1 MSVNIQ
7 TGRKLRSRKNENVLI
22 NPDMDNIIIDRKENM
37 CINTCIKSFS
47 INVIGKNMK
56 KEKMTDN
63 NFKILKYSD
72 YELLIKYNYNVK
84 QMKTICKH
92 YKLKQSGTKMELVNR
107 IYNYLR
113 LTHYIN
119 KIQKVWRKYLLN
131 KIKKLRGPGYLNI
144 KNCVNDT
151 DFLTIDNL
159 KDIPYNE
166 FFSYESNNII
176 YAFNINSIYQLY
188 INNSNNNNSNN
199 NNSNNKQL
207 LNPYNREPIPKQV
220 RMDINKLITLS
231 SFFGEKI
238 INLKQDKPV
247 ELSFEKK
254 LELRTISIFQNIDIL
269 GNITNHLWF
278 WNLGRI
284 LQIKFIRSIIDIWMY
299 RADLSF
305 ATKREI
311 CPPTGD
317 PFTGINTVNNRLA
330 TMSLNDLRIISLNII
345 EALVTKGINTASKYL
360 GSSYI
365 LCALTLVS
373 DEAAGAYPWLYE
385 SVVPI

>member
-7 TGRKLRSRKNENVLI
+7 TGQKLRSRKNENVLI
-22 NPDMDNIIIDRKENM
+22 NSHMDNIIIDKKENM
-37 CINTCIKSFS
+37 SINTCIKSFS

-63 NFKILKYSD
+63 NFKILKYPD
-72 YELLIKYNYNVK
+72 YEHLIKYNYNVK

-92 YKLKQSGTKMELVNR
+92 YKLKQSGTKIELVNR
-107 IYNYLR
+107 VYNYLR

-159 KDIPYNE
+159 TEMPYNE

-188 INNSNNNNSNN
+188 INNSNN
-199 NNSNNKQL
+199 KQL
-207 LNPYNREPIPKQV
+207 LNPYNRQPIPNMVKV
-220 RMDINKLITLS
+220 NINKLITLS

-238 INLKQDKPV
+238 INLKQDKPL

-254 LELRTISIFQNIDIL
+254 LELRTISIFQDIDIL
-269 GNITNHLWF
+269 GNITNHIWF
-278 WNLGRI
+278 WDLGR
-284 LQIKFIRSIIDIWMY
+284 LFQIKFIRSIIDIWMY
-299 RADLSF
+299 RADLSL

-311 CPPTGD
+311 CPPMGD
-317 PFTGINTVNNRLA
+317 PFTRINTMNNRLA
-330 TMSLNDLRIISLNII
+330 TMPLNDLRIISLNII

-373 DEAAGAYPWLYE
+373 NEAAGAYPWLYE

>member
-1 MSVNIQ
+1 MKRYIYIMYMSVNIQ
-7 TGRKLRSRKNENVLI
+7 TGRKLRSRKNKNLLI
-22 NPDMDNIIIDRKENM
+22 NTDIDNIIIDRKENL

-56 KEKMTDN
+56 KEKMTEK
-63 NFKILKYSD
+63 NFKILKYSE
-72 YELLIKYNYNVK
+72 YEHLIKYNYNVK
-84 QMKTICKH
+84 QMKMICKD

-119 KIQKVWRKYLLN
+119 KIQKVWRKNILN

-159 KDIPYNE
+159 KDLPYNE

-188 INNSNNNNSNN
+188 M

-207 LNPYNREPIPKQV
+207 LNPYNREPIPKEV
-220 RMDINKLITLS
+220 RVNINKLITFS

-238 INLKQDKPV
+238 INLKEDKPV
-247 ELSFEKK
+247 ELSFEKR

-269 GNITNHLWF
+269 GNITNHVWF

-305 ATKREI
+305 TTKREI

-317 PFTGINTVNNRLA
+317 PFMGINIVNNRYA

-360 GSSYI
+360 GSNYI

-373 DEAAGAYPWLYE
+373 DDAANAYPWLYE

>member
-1 MSVNIQ
+1 MKRYIYIMYMSVNIQ
-7 TGRKLRSRKNENVLI
+7 TGQKLRSRKNENVLI
-22 NPDMDNIIIDRKENM
+22 NSHMDNIIIDKKENM
-37 CINTCIKSFS
+37 SINTCIKSFS

-63 NFKILKYSD
+63 NFKILKYPD
-72 YELLIKYNYNVK
+72 YEHLIKYNYNVK

-92 YKLKQSGTKMELVNR
+92 YKLKQSGTKIELVNR
-107 IYNYLR
+107 VYNYLR

-159 KDIPYNE
+159 TEMPYNE

-188 INNSNNNNSNN
+188 INNSNN
-199 NNSNNKQL
+199 KQL
-207 LNPYNREPIPKQV
+207 LNPYNRQPIPNMVKV
-220 RMDINKLITLS
+220 NINKLITLS

-238 INLKQDKPV
+238 INLKQDKPL

-254 LELRTISIFQNIDIL
+254 LELRTISIFQDIDIL
-269 GNITNHLWF
+269 GNITNHIWF
-278 WNLGRI
+278 WDLGR
-284 LQIKFIRSIIDIWMY
+284 LFQIKFIRSIIDIWMY
-299 RADLSF
+299 RADLSL

-311 CPPTGD
+311 CPPMGD
-317 PFTGINTVNNRLA
+317 PFTRINTMNNRLA
-330 TMSLNDLRIISLNII
+330 TMPLNDLRIISLNII

-373 DEAAGAYPWLYE
+373 NEAAGAYPWLYE